1 MTRHKSTHIKRRSL
15 LRFLYFIFFGPLV
28 LPMQTAIQTNKE
40 LLDRSVKQH
49 IRLRVQH
56 LLVADLPHPLVVA
69 AHPPVEALG
78 YAAVAYVVPL
88 HQLGPL
94 VRNHLQLTR
103 SARAYSEELV
113 LGVLGGVEEIV
124 VAQVQLLLER
134 HGLLDLH
141 GPLQLP
147 AVDEAHQL
155 DHQTRRRLLDA
166 VRPLLALHLTASSRA
181 HVVGAAQEQRQRV
194 AHRLDLR
201 SHSRRAPTELEAMG
215 SESVRKD
222 CCSTSCRFE

>member
-1 MTRHKSTHIKRRSL
+1 MTRHKSTQIKRRSL

-88 HQLGPL
+88 HP
-94 VRNHLQLTR
+94 
-103 SARAYSEELV
+103 AR
-113 LGVLGGVEEIV
+113 
-124 VAQVQLLLER
+124 
-134 HGLLDLH
+134 
-141 GPLQLP
+141 P
-147 AVDEAHQL
+147 
-155 DHQTRRRLLDA
+155 
-166 VRPLLALHLTASSRA
+166 
-181 HVVGAAQEQRQRV
+181 
-194 AHRLDLR
+194 
-201 SHSRRAPTELEAMG
+201 APTPKSSYLAYLAV
-215 SESVRKD
+215 SKRS
-222 CCSTSCRFE
+222 